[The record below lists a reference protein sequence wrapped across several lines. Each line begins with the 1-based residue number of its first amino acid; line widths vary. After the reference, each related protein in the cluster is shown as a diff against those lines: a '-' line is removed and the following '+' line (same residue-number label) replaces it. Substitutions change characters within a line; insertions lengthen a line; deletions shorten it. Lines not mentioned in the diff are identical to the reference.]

1 MEFNKALVKDFWN
14 EASCGENLYLQ
25 GFSKEDYT
33 FHSKKRYELEP
44 EIIDFA
50 QFEKFK
56 NKKVLEIGVGLGAD
70 HQKLAEHG
78 AILSGIDLTPRAI
91 NHTKRR
97 FELMGLISEL
107 QIADAE
113 NLPFEDSSYDAVYS
127 WGVLHH
133 SPDTQKAVNEVY
145 RVLKSGGLA
154 KIMIYNKHSIIGYM
168 LWIRYALL
176 NFKPFKSL
184 NVIYS
189 YHLESPGTKAYTYDE
204 AKDLFSMFDI
214 ESIDSPLTHADL
226 LTSEVG
232 QKHRSGY
239 LSIAKKIWPRWFFK
253 IFMRKHG
260 LFLLVS
266 LKKKLNASD
275 NSKS

>member
-1 MEFNKALVKDFWN
+1 MDYNKELVKDFWN

-25 GFSKEDYT
+25 GFSKEDYKL
-33 FHSKKRYELEP
+33 HSKKRYELEP

-50 QFEKFK
+50 QFKKFK
-56 NKKVLEIGVGLGAD
+56 NKKILGIGVGLGAD
-70 HQKLAEHG
+70 HQNFAEHG
-78 AILSGIDLTPRAI
+78 AILSGIDITPRAI

-97 FELMGLISEL
+97 FELMGLNSNL

-113 NLPFEDSSYDAVYS
+113 NLPFDNNSFDAVYS

-154 KIMIYNKHSIIGYM
+154 KIMIYNKYSLIGYM
-168 LWIRYALL
+168 LWARYALL
-176 NFKPFKSL
+176 KLKPFKSL
-184 NVIYS
+184 NAIYS
-189 YHLESPGTKAYTYDE
+189 DHLESPGTKAYTYDE
-204 AKDLFSMFDI
+204 AKILFSKFDI
-214 ESIDSPLTHADL
+214 DSMDSPLTHADL

-232 QKHRSGY
+232 QRHQGRY

-253 IFMRKHG
+253 AFMKRSG
-260 LFLLVS
+260 LFLLVT
-266 LKKKLNASD
+266 LTKKS
-275 NSKS
+275 

>member
-1 MEFNKALVKDFWN
+1 MDNNKDLVKDFWN

-33 FHSKKRYELEP
+33 LHSKKRYELEP

-78 AILSGIDLTPRAI
+78 AILTGIDLTPRAI

-97 FELMGLISEL
+97 FELMGLNSNL

-113 NLPFEDSSYDAVYS
+113 NLPFEDNSFDAVYS

-145 RVLKSGGLA
+145 RVLKPEGQA
-154 KIMIYNKHSIIGYM
+154 KIMIYNKYSLIGYM
-168 LWIRYALL
+168 LWTRYALL
-176 NFKPFKSL
+176 KLKPFKSL
-184 NVIYS
+184 NAVYS
-189 YHLESPGTKAYTYDE
+189 DHLESPGTKAYTYDE
-204 AKDLFSMFDI
+204 AKILFSKFDI
-214 ESIDSPLTHADL
+214 NSINSPLTHADL

-253 IFMRKHG
+253 IFMRQNG

-266 LKKKLNASD
+266 LTKRN
-275 NSKS
+275 

>member
-1 MEFNKALVKDFWN
+1 MEEKKLVKDFWN
-14 EASCGENLYLQ
+14 EASCGEELYLK
-25 GFSKEDYT
+25 GFDKDSYINQ
-33 FHSKKRYELEP
+33 SIIRYSLEP
-44 EIIDFA
+44 EILEFA
-50 QFEKFK
+50 EFPKFK
-56 NKKVLEIGVGLGAD
+56 GKRTLEIGVGLGAD

-154 KIMIYNKHSIIGYM
+154 KIMIYNKHSLIGYM

-189 YHLESPGTKAYTYDE
+189 DHLESPGTKAYTYDE
-204 AKDLFSMFDI
+204 AKVLFSMFDI
-214 ESIDSPLTHADL
+214 KSIDSPLTHADL
-226 LTSEVG
+226 LNSEVG
-232 QKHRSGY
+232 QKHRGGY

-253 IFMRKHG
+253 AFMQKNG
-260 LFLLVS
+260 LFLFVTLT
-266 LKKKLNASD
+266 KK
-275 NSKS
+275 